1 MTELLTSSE
10 LAKLNEIQRLIDEAY
25 DDYIDRDPDLYHKS
39 SEGHIS
45 VSFGNYFDRSDE
57 EFPRVTPEV
66 DIYSYVLGPHRS
78 HYFDSIDQALE
89 TVRVWHHNQLN
100 TVYSDDDYDRHI
112 VDEKPDPYIELE
124 SDRRRQREAAM
135 REMEELY
142 GDPEVFSFEVG
153 EF

>member
-10 LAKLNEIQRLIDEAY
+10 LAKLNEIQQLIDEAY

-45 VSFGNYFDRSDE
+45 VSFGNYFDRSHE
-57 EFPRVTPEV
+57 ESPRVTPEV
-66 DIYSYVLGPHRS
+66 EIYSYVLGLHRS

-89 TVRVWHHNQLN
+89 TVRVWHRNQLN
-100 TVYSDDDYDRHI
+100 TVYDADGGWF
-112 VDEKPDPYIELE
+112 VNDEKPDPYLEIEDE
-124 SDRRRQREAAM
+124 RTRQREAAM
-135 REMEELY
+135 RELEELY